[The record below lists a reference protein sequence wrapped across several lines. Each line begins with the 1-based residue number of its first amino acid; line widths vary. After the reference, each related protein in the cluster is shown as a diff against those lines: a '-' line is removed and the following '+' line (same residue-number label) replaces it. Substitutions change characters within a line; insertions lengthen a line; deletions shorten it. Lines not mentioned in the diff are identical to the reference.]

1 MQATN
6 VRSLPVLGRQDLV
19 DVVVRNS
26 SSKLRRQERMKKLKL
41 NRLRPRST
49 DPFVRRGLSRVR
61 GGSSKGRVS
70 SSVII
75 NVELS
80 NSNIFRRAECE
91 EYLDIGNMN
100 VECQKCGA
108 MVWYGERAQKF
119 YAVNFLKISL
129 CCMKGN
135 ITLPPL
141 IEPPVLIRNLFA
153 GLDRRSSNFMLNLRS
168 YNNMFSFTSF
178 GGKVISD
185 KNKGHGPPNFV
196 IAGQNYHRIGSL
208 IPDEGERPK
217 FAQLYIY
224 DTENEV
230 DNRLSHFR
238 EHSGS
243 NVLDPSLVED
253 LLKVMDEHNILVK
266 SFRMVRDFY
275 RENQNVHVKLRLFR
289 GRTFDPRTYNV
300 PCIDEVA
307 ALIVDDFDSSENGRD
322 IIVRERD
329 GYLQKIHETH
339 AKYIPLQYPLL
350 FPFGEDQYDE
360 TLRRNILTVTGT
372 VKKRVRVTLRE
383 FIAYRLQE
391 RVLEN
396 SILLHGRRL
405 FQQFVVDLY
414 SMIESQRLSYIRFNQ
429 AKIRA
434 DFLAGV
440 EEAVGRGDII
450 GSSLGSRVVVPSS
463 FTGGRRYMFNNCQDS
478 MALCKKFGYPD
489 LFLTVTCNPKWDEI
503 QRHLSKSRNHAPYR
517 PDISCRVFHVK
528 LKEMM
533 KDFKKGHFFG
543 RLVASVYTIEFQ
555 KRGLPHAHI
564 LLWLDKRD
572 RLDSPASIDS
582 VICAEIRDENLFP
595 KLYYVVSRFMIHGP
609 CGKDI
614 EYSPYMKNYR
624 CSKFYPKKFV
634 KQTTFDERGYPIYR
648 RRDLGVTVLKK
659 EIQLDNRSVV
669 PYNPSL
675 IMKYQAHVIIE
686 FCNKSNCIKYLFKYI
701 TKGVDRVTATL
712 EVDDDEVVDEIKQF
726 YDCRYLSPS
735 ESIWRIFRFDIHSRW
750 PAVQR
755 LTFHLRSE
763 QRILFNDG
771 SNLQTVLSRN
781 RDRNTMFLAWFE
793 ANRRYSAGRCLTYI
807 QFPSKF
813 VYDSDNRI
821 WYPHKQGESI
831 GRLSFIPP
839 SNRELYYM
847 RLLLNVQVGCKS
859 FEDIR
864 TVDNH
869 VYDTYREACGEL
881 QLLADDRQFIDCI
894 DELSILGSGYHLR
907 KVFAVLLVA
916 SSMSDPLKVWQ
927 QKWEI
932 LADGILYSRRRM
944 LNNPDL
950 VISSEDLQQLCLIEI
965 DKILRPNGK
974 CLADY
979 KCMPK
984 IHAGGVETAEN
995 LLIFNEL
1002 SYDRCEMLSK
1012 HNELFRSLNEEQL
1025 SAYHQIVDAVTN
1037 CLGGMFFVDGF
1048 GGSGKTYLWNAL
1060 SFRFSSEGKIVLNVA
1075 SSGIA
1080 ALLLPGG
1087 RTAHS
1092 LFGIPLVLTEES
1104 CCRIDK
1110 QGDKGKLLVGAS
1122 LIIWDEAPMINRLA
1136 FEAFDKTL
1144 RDIMNKV
1151 VEGASKIPFGGKTIV
1166 FGGDFRQI
1174 LPVVPKGGR
1183 ADIVHA
1189 TINSS
1194 PLWRFCRVLKLTKNM
1209 RIQFSTVVEEN
1220 KSLVEFAKWIL
1231 DIGDGK
1237 LGLSNDG
1244 EATVE
1249 IREDLCVTSTGNHIH
1264 DIVNATYPDLIQHMG
1279 DPKFFQDR
1287 AILAPTL
1294 ELVEKVND
1302 YVMSLLSSEEKVYL
1316 SCDSVCYCDEDVGI
1330 DQRWITTEF
1339 LNDIKC
1345 SGMPN
1350 HKLRLKVGVP
1360 VMLLR
1365 NTDVSSGLCNGTRL
1379 TIVELGKKIIGAVIV
1394 NGPHSGEKVFIPR
1407 MRLMPSDSNVSIS
1420 FQRWQYPLCLCFAMT
1435 INKSQGQTLSDV
1447 GLYLPRS
1454 VFTHGQLYVALSR
1467 VKTRKGLKILILDES
1482 GAPTNSTTNVVYQEV
1497 FQKI

>member
-1 MQATN
+1 
-6 VRSLPVLGRQDLV
+6 
-19 DVVVRNS
+19 
-26 SSKLRRQERMKKLKL
+26 
-41 NRLRPRST
+41 
-49 DPFVRRGLSRVR
+49 
-61 GGSSKGRVS
+61 
-70 SSVII
+70 
-75 NVELS
+75 
-80 NSNIFRRAECE
+80 
-91 EYLDIGNMN
+91 
-100 VECQKCGA
+100 
-108 MVWYGERAQKF
+108 
-119 YAVNFLKISL
+119 
-129 CCMKGN
+129 MKGN
-135 ITLPPL
+135 ITLPQL

-153 GLDRRSSNFMLNLRS
+153 GLDPRSSNFMLNLRS

-178 GGKVISD
+178 GGKIVSN
-185 KNKGHGPPNFV
+185 KNKGSGPPNFV

-208 IPDEGERPK
+208 IPDEGQRPK

-230 DNRLSHFR
+230 DNRLSHFS

-243 NVLDPSLVED
+243 NRLDPSLVED

-275 RENQNVHVKLRLFR
+275 RGNQNVHVKLRLFR

-300 PCIDEVA
+300 PGIDEVA
-307 ALIVDDFDSSENGRD
+307 ALIVGDLDSSENGRD

-414 SMIESQRLSYIRFNQ
+414 SMIESQRLSYIRYNQ
-429 AKIRA
+429 TKIRA

-440 EEAVGRGDII
+440 EEAVGRGDFV
-450 GSSLGSRVVVPSS
+450 GSSVGSRVVLPSS

-503 QRHLSKSRNHAPYR
+503 HRHLSKSRNYAPYR

-582 VICAEIRDENLFP
+582 VICAEIPDESFFP
-595 KLYYVVSRFMIHGP
+595 KLYSAVSRFMIHGP
-609 CGKDI
+609 CRVGQQF
-614 EYSPYMKNYR
+614 SP
-624 CSKFYPKKFV
+624 C
-634 KQTTFDERGYPIYR
+634 
-648 RRDLGVTVLKK
+648 
-659 EIQLDNRSVV
+659 
-669 PYNPSL
+669 
-675 IMKYQAHVIIE
+675 
-686 FCNKSNCIKYLFKYI
+686 
-701 TKGVDRVTATL
+701 
-712 EVDDDEVVDEIKQF
+712 DDDIVDEIKQF

-735 ESIWRIFRFDIHSRW
+735 ESIWRIFKFDIHSRW

-763 QRILFNDG
+763 QRILFKDG
-771 SNLQTVLSRN
+771 SNLQSVLSRN

-813 VYDSDNRI
+813 VYDSDNRR
-821 WYPHKQGESI
+821 WYPRKQGESI

-881 QLLADDRQFIDCI
+881 QLLADDREFIDAI
-894 DELSILGSGYHLR
+894 DELSILGSGYYLR
-907 KVFAVLLVA
+907 KVFAVLLLA
-916 SSMSDPLKVWQ
+916 SSMSDPLKVWLL
-927 QKWEI
+927 KWEI
-932 LADGILYSRRRM
+932 LADGILYSRRRT

-950 VISSEDLQQLCLIEI
+950 VISSEDLKQLCLIEI

-984 IHAGGVETAEN
+984 IHAGGVETTNN
-995 LLIFNEL
+995 LLIDNEL
-1002 SYDRCEMLSK
+1002 SYDRGEMLLK
-1012 HNELFRSLNEEQL
+1012 HDDLFRSLNDEQL

-1037 CLGGMFFVDGF
+1037 SLGGMFFVDGF

-1060 SFRFSSEGKIVLNVA
+1060 SFRFRSEGKIVLNVA

-1080 ALLLPGG
+1080 SLLLPGG

-1104 CCRIDK
+1104 CCKIDK
-1110 QGDKGKLLVGAS
+1110 QGDKAKLLVRTS

-1151 VEGASKIPFGGKTIV
+1151 VKGASKVPFGGKTIV

-1209 RIQFSTVVEEN
+1209 RIQFSTDTEEN

-1231 DIGDGK
+1231 DVGDGK
-1237 LGLSNDG
+1237 LGVSDDG
-1244 EATVE
+1244 EANIE
-1249 IREDLCVTSTGNHIH
+1249 ILEDLCVKSTGNHIH
-1264 DIVNATYPDLIQHMG
+1264 DIVNATYPDLIEHMG

-1302 YVMSLLSSEEKVYL
+1302 YVMSLLSFEEKEYL
-1316 SCDSVCYCDEDVGI
+1316 SCDTVCRCDEDVGI
-1330 DQRWITTEF
+1330 DERWITTEF

-1379 TIVELGKKIIGAVIV
+1379 TVVELGKKIIGAVIV

-1407 MRLMPSDSNVSIS
+1407 MSLMPSDSNVSIS
-1420 FQRWQYPLCLCFAMT
+1420 FQRRQFPLCLCFAMT

-1447 GLYLPRS
+1447 GLYLPRP
-1454 VFTHGQLYVALSR
+1454 VFTHGQL
-1467 VKTRKGLKILILDES
+1467 ILGS
-1482 GAPTNSTTNVVYQEV
+1482 YAV
-1497 FQKI
+1497 